1 MRMSSFL
8 LILPL
13 FCLGQSSEPKRCADQ
28 WATLF
33 AIDRQLVY
41 AIIEAESAWNPRAF
55 SVAGAAGLMQLMPA
69 TAASVGVRNRFEP
82 CENIRGGVAYLASLR
97 SILGEDLRLVLAGYN
112 AGPGAVRARG
122 LQYSSAPVIAYV
134 RRVLAIYSRI
144 QREAPL
150 GGGSN

>member
-1 MRMSSFL
+1 MR
-8 LILPL
+8 LIFIFMLLPL
-13 FCLGQSSEPKRCADQ
+13 CCLGQPSEPKRCADQ
-28 WATLF
+28 WATSF

-41 AIIEAESAWNPRAF
+41 AIIEAESAWNPHAV

-69 TAASVGVRNRFEP
+69 TAASVGVWNRFEP

-112 AGPGAVRARG
+112 AGPRAVRAKG
-122 LQYSSAPVIAYV
+122 LRYSSEPVIAYV
-134 RRVLAIYSRI
+134 RRVLVIYRRI

>member
-1 MRMSSFL
+1 MRLSSVFML
-8 LILPL
+8 FPL
-13 FCLGQSSEPKRCADQ
+13 WCVGQPSEPKRCADQ
-28 WATLF
+28 WAASF

-41 AIIEAESAWNPRAF
+41 AIIEAESAWNPHAV

-82 CENIRGGVAYLASLR
+82 CENIRGGVAYLTSLR
-97 SILGEDLRLVLAGYN
+97 SILGEDLRLVLASYN
-112 AGPGAVRARG
+112 AGPRAVQAKG
-122 LQYSSAPVIAYV
+122 LRYSSEPVIAYV
-134 RRVLAIYSRI
+134 RRVLAIYRRI

>member
-1 MRMSSFL
+1 MRLSSIFML
-8 LILPL
+8 LPL
-13 FCLGQSSEPKRCADQ
+13 CCLGQPSEPKRCADQ
-28 WATLF
+28 WATSF

-41 AIIEAESAWNPRAF
+41 AIIEAESAWNPHAV

-112 AGPGAVRARG
+112 AGPGAVRANG
-122 LQYSSAPVIAYV
+122 LRYASEPVIAYV
-134 RRVLAIYSRI
+134 RRVLAIYRRI

-150 GGGSN
+150 RGGSN